1 MTTNNMNDTNGNLPA
16 GWRWVKLAEVLSKS
30 DSGTWGE
37 AHNSNGVSVLRSTN
51 FRNDGTLSFED
62 LTLRDIPLV
71 DRGRKLLVLGDIL
84 LERSGGGP
92 KQPVGRVCLFLGHSQ
107 PHAFGNFCQRLRA
120 NDKLCLPSFL
130 FWHLYFF
137 HLSGRTES
145 YQKQTTGIRNLEYK
159 RYLMHEIPM
168 PPLAEQERIAA
179 KLKEQMATVEQARAA
194 AQARLATIKALPA
207 AFVRQVSP
215 APGQPLP
222 AGWRWMK
229 LGEVCKV
236 NPRRPVLQ
244 RKESDLTS
252 FVPMESID
260 AITGSVLDMRK
271 RQYGEVKKG
280 YTYFEEGDILFA
292 KITPC
297 MQNGKHFIAR
307 NLIDGFGFGTTE
319 FHVIRAG
326 SEIVSELVWHFLRQ
340 PQLLIAAKE
349 HFTGAVGQQRLP
361 EDYIRA
367 LQFSLPPLAEQERI
381 AAKLREQMAAVE
393 QARAAAEA
401 ELATIN
407 ALPAALLRRAFSGQ
421 L

>member
-1 MTTNNMNDTNGNLPA
+1 
-16 GWRWVKLAEVLSKS
+16 
-30 DSGTWGE
+30 
-37 AHNSNGVSVLRSTN
+37 
-51 FRNDGTLSFED
+51 
-62 LTLRDIPLV
+62 
-71 DRGRKLLVLGDIL
+71 
-84 LERSGGGP
+84 
-92 KQPVGRVCLFLGHSQ
+92 
-107 PHAFGNFCQRLRA
+107 
-120 NDKLCLPSFL
+120 
-130 FWHLYFF
+130 
-137 HLSGRTES
+137 
-145 YQKQTTGIRNLEYK
+145 
-159 RYLMHEIPM
+159 
-168 PPLAEQERIAA
+168 
-179 KLKEQMATVEQARAA
+179 
-194 AQARLATIKALPA
+194 
-207 AFVRQVSP
+207 
-215 APGQPLP
+215 
-222 AGWRWMK
+222 
-229 LGEVCKV
+229 
-236 NPRRPVLQ
+236 
-244 RKESDLTS
+244 
-252 FVPMESID
+252 MESID